1 MKLAKSTHYLRKLKS
16 SVILLILLIL
26 FWSFISL
33 WAQDVITR
41 NGMVASAHPLASEA
55 GEKILKSGGNA
66 IDAAMATAFAL
77 SIVEPNASGLGG
89 GGFILF
95 KMTDQ
100 QNVMM
105 LDYREKAPG
114 AAVPEVYY
122 RTTESFDSL
131 CNTGGPVVGVPGMVA
146 GLFLL
151 HQKFGSFPIEKV
163 LQPAID
169 LGDQGVAVTPKLASI
184 ITLKYDLISKH
195 DLTSQIFLADLLPPE
210 SGSIIKNVR
219 LPISIKML
227 AQNGIEEFY
236 EGGIG
241 VSIVKS
247 VRENGGWMV
256 SEDLNEYQP
265 KFRDAVHGTYRAYDI
280 YSCPPP
286 GSGIC
291 LIQLLNILEGYD
303 LKEIGSNN
311 ARYFHLL
318 AEAMKMVFVDREAYL
333 GDPDFTDVPV
343 QELGDKA
350 YAKFL
355 RGKIKPDRAVF
366 DYQPLEMSVDE
377 SGSTSHLSVVDQQ
390 DNIVALTQTINNW
403 FGSGITAEGTGILLN
418 DEIRDFSE
426 QPGNPNSIFPGKR
439 PASSM
444 APTIIFKDGKPFLTI
459 GSPGATRIISALAQ
473 TLINIIDFHMSI
485 DDAIEVPR
493 IHSIGEKLYVEGR
506 IPEETIKELTD
517 LGHHVEI
524 KKDFDNYFGGAQG
537 ILINQETDML
547 HGGADSRRDGVAVG
561 F

>member
-1 MKLAKSTHYLRKLKS
+1 MKLAKSAYRLRKLKS
-16 SVILLILLIL
+16 SAILLFL

-33 WAQDVITR
+33 WAQDVVTR
-41 NGMVASAHPLASEA
+41 KGMVASAHPLASKA
-55 GEKILKSGGNA
+55 GEKVLKSGGNA

-95 KMTDQ
+95 KMTNQ
-100 QNVMM
+100 RNVMT
-105 LDYREKAPG
+105 LDYREKAPF
-114 AAVPEVYY
+114 ATVPEIYY

-131 CNTGGPVVGVPGMVA
+131 CNIGGPVVGVPGMVA

-151 HQKFGSFPIEKV
+151 HQKYGSLPIEKV

-169 LGDQGVAVTPKLASI
+169 LGNQGLEVTAKLASI
-184 ITLKYDLISKH
+184 ITLKYDMISKYNM
-195 DLTSQIFLADLLPPE
+195 TSQVFLTDLLPPE
-210 SGSIIKNVR
+210 EGSIISNVQ
-219 LPISIKML
+219 LPLTIRSL
-227 AQNGIEEFY
+227 AQNGIKKFY
-236 EGGIG
+236 EGDIG
-241 VSIVKS
+241 ASIVKS
-247 VRENGGWMV
+247 VRENGGWMHY
-256 SEDLNEYQP
+256 EDLKEYQP
-265 KFRDAVHGTYRAYDI
+265 KFRDAVHGTYRGYDI

-303 LKEIGSNN
+303 LKEIGSNSS
-311 ARYFHLL
+311 RYFHLL
-318 AEAMKMVFVDREAYL
+318 AEAMKMVFVDRETYL

-343 QELGDKA
+343 QELGDKT
-350 YAKFL
+350 YAELL
-355 RGKIKPDRAVF
+355 RGEIKTDRAVF
-366 DYQPLEMSVDE
+366 DYQPLQMSVDE

-418 DEIRDFSE
+418 DEIRDFSSE
-426 QPGNPNSIFPGKR
+426 SGYPNSIFPGKR

-444 APTIIFKDGKPFLTI
+444 SPTIIFKDGKPFLTI

-485 DDAIEVPR
+485 DDAIEAPR
-493 IHSIGEKLYVEGR
+493 IHSIGDKLYLEGR
-506 IPEETIKELTD
+506 IPEEMIKELTA
-517 LGHHVEI
+517 LGHHVET

-537 ILINQETDML
+537 ILINQETHML

-561 F
+561 Y